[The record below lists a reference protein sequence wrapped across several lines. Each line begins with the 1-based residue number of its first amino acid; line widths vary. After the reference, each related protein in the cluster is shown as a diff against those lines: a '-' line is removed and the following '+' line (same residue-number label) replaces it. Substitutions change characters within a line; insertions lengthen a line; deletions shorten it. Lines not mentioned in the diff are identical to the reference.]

1 MSRGP
6 IFFLILGLAA
16 AAVFTIDSSDIAK
29 DSQSSMAA
37 IDERQKAP
45 PPIQVTGGG
54 LMPVPGGM
62 GVQISG
68 LLF

>member
-1 MSRGP
+1 MATVEEREHG
-6 IFFLILGLAA
+6 
-16 AAVFTIDSSDIAK
+16 
-29 DSQSSMAA
+29 QS
-37 IDERQKAP
+37 
-45 PPIQVTGGG
+45 PIQVTGGG